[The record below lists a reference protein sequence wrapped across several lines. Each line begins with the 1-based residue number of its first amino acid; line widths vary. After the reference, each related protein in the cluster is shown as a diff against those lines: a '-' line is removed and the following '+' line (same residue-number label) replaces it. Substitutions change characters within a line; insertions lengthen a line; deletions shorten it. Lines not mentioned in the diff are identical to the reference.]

1 MNCQEFEL
9 IAGELASDQLMSA
22 KTRVNALAHARTCA
36 SCASCLANERMLEAN
51 LISLADS
58 TAAEAPARLK
68 QSLRAA
74 FDAQYAKPAAAPNVI
89 QMPVRTNQWRWAL
102 AAAAAVVVFLAV
114 AGAIWQRG
122 QFSKTKELVLTTSPT
137 PVLHPVAPDPTPEPV
152 RMQLAN
158 HNKIKERAM
167 TNRLVPARQRLKSS
181 RREEGE
187 VAANYIPLTYSAHS
201 GFPQDKLVVRV
212 DVPRSTLISM
222 GLPLN
227 AERGNEMVKAD
238 LMVGVDGV
246 PLAIRFVRQ

>member
-9 IAGELASDQLMSA
+9 IAGELANDQLMSA
-22 KTRVNALAHARTCA
+22 KARVNALAHARTCEP
-36 SCASCLANERMLEAN
+36 CAGRLANERMLAASLVN
-51 LISLADS
+51 LADS
-58 TAAEAPARLK
+58 TAAEAPARVK

-74 FDAQYAKPAAAPNVI
+74 FDAQYAKPAAAPNLI

-122 QFSKTKELVLTTSPT
+122 QFSKTKELVLIASPT
-137 PVLHPVAPDPTPEPV
+137 PVLHSMAPEPAPEPV
-152 RMQLAN
+152 GVQLAN
-158 HNKIKERAM
+158 HSKIKERAI
-167 TNRLVPARQRLKSS
+167 TNRLVPVRQRLKSS
-181 RREEGE
+181 RIEEGE

-201 GFPQDKLVVRV
+201 GLPQDKLVVRV
-212 DVPRSTLISM
+212 NVPRSTLISM